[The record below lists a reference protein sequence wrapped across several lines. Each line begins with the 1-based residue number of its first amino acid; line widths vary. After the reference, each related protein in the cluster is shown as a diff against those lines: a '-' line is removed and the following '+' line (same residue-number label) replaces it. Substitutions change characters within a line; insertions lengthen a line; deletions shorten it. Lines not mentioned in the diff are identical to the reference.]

1 MIAAIYAGLGQKDKA
16 FEYLEKAYQERSPD
30 IAFALKADLRVD
42 TLRQDPRF
50 QDLLRR
56 VNFPQ

>member
-1 MIAAIYAGLGQKDKA
+1 MRLQRA
-16 FEYLEKAYQERSPD
+16 FERRDGYMVVSKVTPLFDPVRA
-30 IAFALKADLRVD
+30 
-42 TLRQDPRF
+42 DPRF